1 MAIIEVRPSQ
11 RQVQTGRSLAQL
23 PVQGVPGAIEAAGST
38 MAAASRVSNA
48 VTQFAEKLQEGDDN
62 LALSNAR
69 VGAMDAI
76 SQAQIDAGQGNDY
89 ATAPDRFRAAA
100 MEALTRQA
108 QELSPRI
115 RDRFIADMQ
124 GVVASR
130 IPNVRQEAYQQQSQA
145 IVASTGETLRALGH
159 QTASAANPAEREIL
173 MGQAE
178 STIRD
183 LVTNGRITESGAARL
198 RQGFRSDVAKAE
210 VGALMSRS
218 PGEALRQLNAGRWND
233 AMDVDTIQG
242 MRDRAETALM
252 RAEARADAARQR
264 QERAVAVELQQVNS
278 LLSNGIVPADR
289 MDRIRTMARG
299 TIYEGQIDGLVS
311 TARDVGRFAA
321 LPAPRQAEMLQQYE
335 ARMRGGNATDADLS
349 TYNHLRQAAAA
360 QQRDL
365 NTQGLAR
372 AVTDGVV
379 EALPAFDASNPAVVR
394 QYEAAAQAATSHY
407 GRPVSMLTEQG
418 ARALAERFQQ
428 ANPEQAMGML
438 MGLVNG
444 LQDDQVRTATLQHLE
459 RTRGDGGRLTPGT
472 LTRLA
477 SLARSGFD
485 GQQQA
490 IRLLSS
496 LRADVSDRARQE
508 GEAPAFRQ
516 AVTNIASS
524 GPLRVLTRQA
534 EVTGDPRYAAV
545 VSRDLDIIRRDAQVR
560 MTAGETSPERAVQ
573 AAAAA
578 LASDRQVLDDSNLA
592 AVYFPRNTSA
602 TEVRSGLTTLRDR
615 TVTESAAPAGPQES
629 QQAVTARA
637 RQEAARRAIWVN
649 EGSRFALVAPGQ
661 SGVPVVLREAT
672 LEQVLLAG
680 RETVQQQASQPPAT
694 AVDRR
699 LQQENQRSRRIPA
712 ARQRA
717 PELD

>member
-1 MAIIEVRPSQ
+1 MAVINLTPASRP
-11 RQVQTGRSLAQL
+11 VQSGRSLAQV
-23 PVQGVPGAIEAAGST
+23 PVQGVPGAIEAAGG
-38 MAAASRVSNA
+38 MGAGIARAADA
-48 VTQFAEKLQEGDDN
+48 VGQLTERMQAQDDL
-62 LALSNAR
+62 LALSEAR
-69 VGAMDAI
+69 IAGIDSI
-76 SQAQIDAGQGNDY
+76 GQAQIEAGQGTDY
-89 ATAPDRFRAAA
+89 ANAPGRFSTAA
-100 MEALTRQA
+100 MERIRAQA
-108 QELSPRI
+108 EQLSPRI
-115 RDRFIADMQ
+115 RDRFIAGMQ
-124 GVVASR
+124 EVVASR
-130 IPNVRQEAYQQQSQA
+130 VPSVRQEAFQQQSQA
-145 IVASTGETLRALGH
+145 TVAQRGEELRSLGH
-159 QTASAANPAEREIL
+159 QVAAARNPVERATL
-173 MGQAE
+173 MGQADTSIRELVE
-178 STIRD
+178 SGA
-183 LVTNGRITESGAARL
+183 VTEAGAARL

-321 LPAPRQAEMLQQYE
+321 LPAPRQAEMLQQYRT
-335 ARMRGGNATDADLS
+335 RMEGGNATDADLS
-349 TYNHLRQAAAA
+349 TYNHLRQVAAA